1 MIRAFWDK
9 SGLSPAKEFYEDETA
24 NRCEVCA
31 RSFKRRQDLK
41 AHQTRMRHHVTTS
54 IAVTETARED
64 ARHKKISELQNSLPK
79 VKWGQEEADNCWQF
93 HYLGAIFEAG
103 GSQMADVRRRINM
116 AVARFG
122 KMRNIWQAKSLH
134 LRLRMR
140 LYISSVCS
148 ILTYGSEAWLMT
160 EDIRRAINGANSR
173 MVAIITGKSP
183 HDEAK
188 DGTRSFDLVRAIR
201 ARRLA
206 WLGHI
211 LRMSPTRILT
221 QAVEH
226 LYNNRSEGD
235 ILTDAPNTQSW
246 DELRAWARDR
256 KKWRTRVHSVRLG
269 SRTTVSLQSLF
280 VPEQEFS
287 FTVSSQKFFRKSF
300 EKRSGGP
307 EYTQ

>member
-1 MIRAFWDK
+1 
-9 SGLSPAKEFYEDETA
+9 
-24 NRCEVCA
+24 
-31 RSFKRRQDLK
+31 
-41 AHQTRMRHHVTTS
+41 
-54 IAVTETARED
+54 
-64 ARHKKISELQNSLPK
+64 
-79 VKWGQEEADNCWQF
+79 
-93 HYLGAIFEAG
+93 
-103 GSQMADVRRRINM
+103 
-116 AVARFG
+116 
-122 KMRNIWQAKSLH
+122 MRNIWQAKSLH

-173 MVAIITGKSP
+173 MVAIITGNSP

-211 LRMSPTRILT
+211 LRMSPTRILA

-235 ILTDAPNTQSW
+235 ILTDTPNTQSW

-269 SRTTVSLQSLF
+269 SRTTVSLQALF

-287 FTVSSQKFFRKSF
+287 FTVSS
-300 EKRSGGP
+300 
-307 EYTQ
+307 